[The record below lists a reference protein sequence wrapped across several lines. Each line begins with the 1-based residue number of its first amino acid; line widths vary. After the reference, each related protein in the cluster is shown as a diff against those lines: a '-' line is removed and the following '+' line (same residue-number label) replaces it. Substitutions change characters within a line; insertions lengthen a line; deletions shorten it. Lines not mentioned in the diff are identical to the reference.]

1 MPKRGN
7 VHQSARVLVIDDDEI
22 ALEAIREV
30 LVNAGYEVHCLASPI
45 GATQVIVNLGMR
57 GRGRGPQH
65 ARDAWRPL
73 HFAPAQLGIESAYL
87 THGVALGLFRR
98 NAGKRGCEH
107 AWRTDGDQR
116 QHAARPATGAG
127 ASGWRRRRRQAASNR
142 RAAELNHDERRIIA
156 SAAKEGLTALLDKV
170 SDKRGELG
178 PLALT
183 RPRLARERIQRSGLP
198 QLSKASL
205 KLVELVERCAARRQ
219 APPEMRLA
227 ARGALELIA
236 NLEEPNTAAPNLP
249 ALTAMHTAR
258 LERALEELSK

>member
-45 GATQVIVNLGMR
+45 GATQVIVNLGIEAVVVDLNMPVMR
-57 GRGRGPQH
+57 GDRFISLLRSWDRICDLPTVLVSGSSAETLENVAANMPGVLTVTKDSMQRALPQALARGLAKEKG
-65 ARDAWRPL
+65 
-73 HFAPAQLGIESAYL
+73 
-87 THGVALGLFRR
+87 
-98 NAGKRGCEH
+98 
-107 AWRTDGDQR
+107 
-116 QHAARPATGAG
+116 
-127 ASGWRRRRRQAASNR
+127 QAASNR

-170 SDKRGELG
+170 SDREASWDHL
-178 PLALT
+178 LSHVRVL
-183 RPRLARERIQRSGLP
+183 RERIQRSGLP

-219 APPEMRLA
+219 FPPEMRLA

-236 NLEEPNTAAPNLP
+236 NLEEPNTAANLP